1 MKKYLHN
8 FTPGSVFG
16 SPSRAIKF
24 RSFAAFVAV
33 LVLTLSFVA
42 VDSPSALAQ
51 DQQDSIL
58 GKVTNG
64 TEGGV
69 LPDDLEVIL
78 MSIDVANNQIIE
90 QETTTVDEDGIFG
103 FSNLV
108 SGPGL
113 AYRVVV
119 NAENYTPSVDMSTVE
134 NWQNVRMSIYDETTS
149 LDDITISSYVMM
161 VPTIDARS
169 RQAGVL
175 TVINVDNRGDRI
187 WIPDLSDPDLTGLDL
202 LRFNLPE
209 GYSDLAIESE
219 LPNGNVLEIPTGFAL
234 TNPVPP
240 GEAAILISY
249 IIPYEGDGFDFTLKL
264 PYGADQVRT
273 LLPDDAGEI
282 SAEGFGTPESVVV
295 ADNVFN
301 QFEGDNYARGEELL
315 ISYSSLPQPTALQ
328 AVSDFFQG
336 RTYVVVIIW
345 IVGVALLAILGWAMY
360 SSRKGSDQSADDDG
374 ELVSRADVLAEI
386 AARDDEFEANKL
398 DEDEDNEQR
407 DELKRLIL
415 EFDEMETESEEPSDA
430 GSDESEAN
438 GESDEVD
445 DSDDSEESQDEK
457 PKGSDS

>member
-1 MKKYLHN
+1 MNIYIHYLDSN
-8 FTPGSVFG
+8 VPQRFFA
-16 SPSRAIKF
+16 RAFNI
-24 RSFAAFVAV
+24 RNVVVLTAVTILALAFVTA
-33 LVLTLSFVA
+33 
-42 VDSPSALAQ
+42 PQSAQAQ
-51 DQQDSIL
+51 DQQNSIL
-58 GKVTNG
+58 GKVTNR

-78 MSIDVANNQIIE
+78 MSIDVAKNQIIE
-90 QETTTVDEDGIFG
+90 QETITVDEDGIFG

-113 AYRVVV
+113 VYRVVV
-119 NAENYTPSVDMSTVE
+119 NAESYAPSIDMSTVE
-134 NWQNVRMSIYDETTS
+134 DWQNVRMSIYDETTS
-149 LDDITISSYVMM
+149 LDDITVSSYVMM

-187 WIPDLSDPDLTGLDL
+187 WIPDLSDPNLTGLDL

-282 SAEGFGTPESVVV
+282 SAEGFGTLESVFV

-301 QFEGDNYARGEELL
+301 QFEGDNYAKGDEVL
-315 ISYSSLPQPTALQ
+315 ISYSGLPQPKLLQ
-328 AVSDFFQG
+328 TVSDFFQG

-345 IVGVALLAILGWAMY
+345 IIGVAMLGIFVWAIY
-360 SSRKGSDQSADDDG
+360 SSRKRSHQYADDDG
-374 ELVSRADVLAEI
+374 ELVGRSDFLAEI
-386 AARDDEFEANKL
+386 AALDDEFEANKI
-398 DEDEDNEQR
+398 DEDEYNEQR
-407 DELKRLIL
+407 EELKRLIL
-415 EFDEMETESEEPSDA
+415 EFDEIESDSEESSEEPSDEPQ
-430 GSDESEAN
+430 DE
-438 GESDEVD
+438 GESDDTAV
-445 DSDDSEESQDEK
+445 SEDEK
-457 PKGSDS
+457 SKGSDSYL